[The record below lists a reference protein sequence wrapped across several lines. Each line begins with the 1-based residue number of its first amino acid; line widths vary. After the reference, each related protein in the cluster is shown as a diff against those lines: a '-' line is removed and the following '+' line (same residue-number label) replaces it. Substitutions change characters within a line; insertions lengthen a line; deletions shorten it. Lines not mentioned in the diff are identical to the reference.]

1 MKESRNILRE
11 RAVKNALVHSDQT
24 AQSETKYLLFRVVK
38 QLYAIEQKWVKE
50 VVKASSFTD
59 IPGVPHFVKGVVNVR
74 GNIYSTVNIS
84 SFLAQKDYGLSE
96 LNKLIL
102 ISNGDIE
109 YALIA
114 DEVMGF
120 TESLIS
126 LKSQIPDNYS
136 ELYKEFVEG
145 ICPNGALIL
154 NGVALTESKLIII
167 E

>member
-1 MKESRNILRE
+1 M
-11 RAVKNALVHSDQT
+11 
-24 AQSETKYLLFRVVK
+24 
-38 QLYAIEQKWVKE
+38 
-50 VVKASSFTD
+50 
-59 IPGVPHFVKGVVNVR
+59 
-74 GNIYSTVNIS
+74 
-84 SFLAQKDYGLSE
+84 AQKDYGLSE